1 MPGSTLMGHIEAGHV
16 KFPQSDGG
24 LRKLTLVLHPCK

>member
-1 MPGSTLMGHIEAGHV
+1 MPGSTLMGHIEAGHA
-16 KFPQSDGG
+16 KSAKSDGG